1 MTKTATESVTE
12 QRRVVWGG
20 VLVGLGIGGFFDG
33 IVFHQVLQW
42 HHMVSAVYPVNTVAG
57 LELNTLGDGL
67 FHVGAYLFTLTGLF
81 LLGSAARRSHRAWP
95 VGLLI
100 GTLLLGWGL
109 FNLVEGIVDHHL
121 LQIHHVRA
129 GPNQLA
135 YDLGFLAWGALL
147 FFGGWGLV
155 RRGSRRLAARN

>member
-1 MTKTATESVTE
+1 MTE

-20 VLVGLGIGGFFDG
+20 ILVGLGIGGFFDG

-42 HHMVSAVYPVNTVAG
+42 HHMVSAVYPVKTVAG
-57 LELNTLGDGL
+57 LELNTLGDGF
-67 FHVGAYLFTLTGLF
+67 FHVGAYLFILTGLF
-81 LLGSAARRSHRAWP
+81 LLGSVARRSHRAWP

-100 GTLLLGWGL
+100 GTLLLGWGI
-109 FNLVEGIVDHHL
+109 FNLAEGVIDHHL
-121 LQIHHVRA
+121 LQVHHVRA
-129 GPNQLA
+129 GPNQLV

-155 RRGSRRLAARN
+155 RQGLQRLTAQT